1 MGRRP
6 QCPFA
11 LAHASPRTQ
20 RSQHTPPASRVLTHS
35 GVLCLTVL
43 RRRVLLLLLEAT
55 EVAPKHLAR
64 LALAAPRLRSAE
76 IAHTVVRRDARWLL
90 VLCKQVSND
99 RGAHLQADVY
109 GCVCVFDY
117 AP

>member
-6 QCPFA
+6 QCPSA

-35 GVLCLTVL
+35 NDALCLTVL
-43 RRRVLLLLLEAT
+43 CRRVLLLLEAA
-55 EVAPKHLAR
+55 EVAPKHFAR

-76 IAHTVVRRDARWLL
+76 VAHTVVRRDARWLL
-90 VLCKQVSND
+90 VLRKQVSND
-99 RGAHLQADVY
+99 RGVHLQAGVY
-109 GCVCVFDY
+109 GCVCV
-117 AP
+117 